1 MRIEDVASTLGD
13 PATAGVILDVD
24 GTLAPIVP
32 RPELSSVP
40 ETTRAALRGLVE
52 RYRLVAVVSGRT
64 TEEATALVDVEGVTV
79 AGLYGLVAPPLPERV
94 VAAVDAEAATVA
106 GAWVERKGAS
116 VAVHVRL
123 TPDPDAAE
131 AELTPRLEGV
141 AKAEGLELQL
151 GKRVIELVPAGR
163 PRKGAA
169 VERLIRDAGLAAA
182 LYAGDDHA
190 DLEAF
195 DALAGLVRTSG
206 LRAVRVAV
214 HGDETPDAVLAA
226 ADLIVEGPE
235 GMAALLSSL

>member
-1 MRIEDVASTLGD
+1 VRIEDVASFLGD

-32 RPELSSVP
+32 RPELSMVP
-40 ETTRAALRGLVE
+40 ETSRAALRGLVG

-64 TEEATALVDVEGVTV
+64 TEEASALVDLDGVVV
-79 AGLYGLVAPPLPERV
+79 AGLYGLEAPPLPERV
-94 VAAVDAEAATVA
+94 AAAVEAEAQAVT

-123 TPDPDAAE
+123 APDPDAAE
-131 AELTPRLEGV
+131 VELAPRLQRV
-141 AKAEGLELQL
+141 AATEGLELQL

-169 VERLIRDAGLAAA
+169 VERFVREAELAAA

-195 DALAGLVRTSG
+195 DALAVLVRASG

-214 HGDETPDAVLAA
+214 RGDETPDAVLAA
-226 ADLIVEGPE
+226 ADLIVDGPE
-235 GMAALLSSL
+235 GLADLLRSL